1 MITGFSDH
9 SLGIDASVASIHHG
23 AKIIE
28 KHFTLNS
35 RRPSFDHKISLE
47 PQQFKRMVKEI
58 RENEHDRI
66 SKF

>member
-35 RRPSFDHKISLE
+35 RRPLL
-47 PQQFKRMVKEI
+47 
-58 RENEHDRI
+58 
-66 SKF
+66 